1 MSTIEQSTNFSIK
14 TSSFQDV
21 QVKEEIFMYDG
32 QDLIAD
38 FGGIMGLLLGAS
50 ILSFYDFI
58 ENVLRKLIDFCQFS
72 KLTLQIL
79 MNHSIID
86 FALRIFNLNDHC
98 LIFIVFFQ
106 FP

>member
-58 ENVLRKLIDFCQFS
+58 ENGLRKLIDFL
-72 KLTLQIL
+72 KL
-79 MNHSIID
+79 NYGSRPKN
-86 FALRIFNLNDHC
+86 RI
-98 LIFIVFFQ
+98 
-106 FP
+106 